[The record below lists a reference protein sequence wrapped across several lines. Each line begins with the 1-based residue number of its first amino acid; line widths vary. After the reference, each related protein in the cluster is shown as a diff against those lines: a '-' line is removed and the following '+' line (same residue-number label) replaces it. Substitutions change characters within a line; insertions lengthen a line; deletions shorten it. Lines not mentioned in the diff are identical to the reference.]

1 MTPEDRT
8 DALMDELYAYV
19 FQHHPTVGSSRVRT
33 HPDTFVN
40 ELADLILQAN
50 EAYEVEATWRA
61 EEMQRY
67 ATEVAHD

>member
-19 FQHHPTVGSSRVRT
+19 LHNHPTVGASRVRT
-33 HPDTFVN
+33 HPDTFIN
-40 ELADLILQAN
+40 ELADIILQCN
-50 EAYEVEATWRA
+50 DAYELEATWRA

-67 ATEVAHD
+67 AMEAAHD